1 MSRGLLNVGNTCYF
15 NSAIQCLAHVPALTN
30 RFLRDGP
37 YEGQC
42 EVTREYSLLV
52 RSLWNRHSK
61 DSLDASDLLRVF
73 QTRCPQFTPGRQ
85 HDTHEAVL
93 ALVDIF
99 EKSLGLDYMKSLFY
113 GKEDQIV
120 TYPKGTSKRTN
131 EFMSLFVEKL
141 DDYSKHQ
148 VISGYEDDDGQK
160 YHVAA
165 LQTKITQTGHCLTV
179 TFTQKCLAST
189 IPEMFEGM
197 HLFGIVV
204 HWGIARGGH
213 YAVFVKHKKKWR
225 MVDDDA
231 VLEIEKPYPNAPCSM
246 AWYKKMI

>member
-1 MSRGLLNVGNTCYF
+1 
-15 NSAIQCLAHVPALTN
+15 
-30 RFLRDGP
+30 
-37 YEGQC
+37 
-42 EVTREYSLLV
+42 
-52 RSLWNRHSK
+52 
-61 DSLDASDLLRVF
+61 
-73 QTRCPQFTPGRQ
+73 
-85 HDTHEAVL
+85 
-93 ALVDIF
+93 
-99 EKSLGLDYMKSLFY
+99 MKSLFY

-148 VISGYEDDDGQK
+148 IISGYEDDDGQK